1 MTPGIR
7 LINVMRMTT
16 SDENL
21 AKAAAKGDANA
32 FATLL
37 ARHYDLVFRL
47 AFRLTGHA
55 DRAEDLTQDICA
67 ALPAKI
73 KGFRAQAKFTT
84 WLYRVVVNAAEDARR
99 RRASHEKAAAGWGD
113 VEQMRRAEAAE
124 TTKALDWL
132 QRAMRSL
139 PQELQDTLALTL
151 EDEMTHAEA
160 AQVLG
165 VSEGTISWRM
175 SDVRKRLKAMR
186 QEELAQ

>member
-124 TTKALDWL
+124 TTEAMDWL

>member
-67 ALPAKI
+67 ALPAKV

-124 TTKALDWL
+124 TTEAMDWL

>member
-47 AFRLTGHA
+47 AFRLTGQA

-67 ALPAKI
+67 ALPVKI

-113 VEQMRRAEAAE
+113 VEQMRRAESAE
-124 TTKALDWL
+124 TTEAMDWL

-165 VSEGTISWRM
+165 VSEGRYPGGCRM
-175 SDVRKRLKAMR
+175 SAN
-186 QEELAQ
+186 A